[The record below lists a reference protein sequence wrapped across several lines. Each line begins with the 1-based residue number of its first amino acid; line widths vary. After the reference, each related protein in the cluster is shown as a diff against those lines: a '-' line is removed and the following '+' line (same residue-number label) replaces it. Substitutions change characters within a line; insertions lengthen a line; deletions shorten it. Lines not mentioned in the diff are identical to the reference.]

1 MLIILQGKDSRGL
14 PKGTFKYNG
23 TRKTAT
29 NGPEKFGRINGVAVL
44 TGWSNLII

>member
-1 MLIILQGKDSRGL
+1 MLIILQGKDSRGS
-14 PKGTFKYNG
+14 PKGTFKYSG

-44 TGWSNLII
+44 TGYGQI